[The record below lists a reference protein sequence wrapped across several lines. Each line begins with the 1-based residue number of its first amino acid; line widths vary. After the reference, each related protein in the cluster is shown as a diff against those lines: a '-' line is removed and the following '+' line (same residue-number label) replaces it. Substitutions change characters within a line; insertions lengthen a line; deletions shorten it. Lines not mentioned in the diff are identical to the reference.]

1 MNIDFIRSK
10 FSSNKFKPFFF
21 LGWWEGDTLVYMS
34 VNISSKQAEGV
45 SYVCYLK
52 ETLHTNYQVGS
63 IQGKAESN
71 RLLPIKTPK

>member
-1 MNIDFIRSK
+1 
-10 FSSNKFKPFFF
+10 
-21 LGWWEGDTLVYMS
+21 MS

-45 SYVCYLK
+45 SHVCYLK